1 MQGFFQHSR
10 QERGI
15 SSRLL
20 VRFNLPKDRAQ
31 LGSIPEKVSKIF
43 IEDGFIKAI
52 WQISHLS
59 SATLESQAAQ
69 LYGHRAE
76 RTTIQRASCV
86 KSVDHYPACSLLF
99 SDLSARKN
107 ITKAVGGRWIGTIT
121 VKLSGT

>member
-31 LGSIPEKVSKIF
+31 LGSILEKVSKIF
-43 IEDGFIKAI
+43 IKDGFIKAI

-59 SATLESQAAQ
+59 SATPESQEAQ

-76 RTTIQRASCV
+76 RPFNVLAVSIQLIITLPAADFSLTYRRV
-86 KSVDHYPACSLLF
+86 KISQKLLE
-99 SDLSARKN
+99 A
-107 ITKAVGGRWIGTIT
+107 GG
-121 VKLSGT
+121 